1 MMDAVRRWYLSLTLR
16 EQRLIQVATALAAV
30 TFAWGI
36 TVVMLASLDAA
47 RTRHADAVARLADT
61 RARLAAIDTARRR
74 RAPDITEPI
83 DAAVRA
89 QAASAGFVLSGVTP
103 QVDGSIEITI
113 ASARAPALFAW
124 VTQLEDHGLIVLRFS
139 TTYNGDRTLA
149 VQMTLRKQG
158 N

>member
-1 MMDAVRRWYLSLTLR
+1 MMEAARRWYLALSQR
-16 EQRLIQVATALAAV
+16 EQRLIQVAAALAVV
-30 TFAWGI
+30 TLAWGFS
-36 TVVMLASLDAA
+36 VVMLASLDAA

-61 RARLAAIDTARRR
+61 RARLAAIDTARRAR
-74 RAPDITEPI
+74 GPDVTGPI

-103 QVDGSIEITI
+103 QVDGSIEVTI

-124 VTQLEDHGLIVLRFS
+124 VTQLEEHGLIVLRFS
-139 TTYNGDRTLA
+139 TTDNGDRTLA